1 MTTKTKFD
9 IFSIE
14 VTVNVLRS
22 FTLVSFE
29 RVYKFGMHAK
39 YEVPI
44 SYGLKVMAK
53 VKVFRYVG
61 LRSQSRSLGQ
71 NFLHDTDRKSIIK
84 RNIHVIC

>member
-1 MTTKTKFD
+1 MITKTKFD

-14 VTVNVLRS
+14 VTVNVSRS

-29 RVYKFGMHAK
+29 RVYKLGMHAK
-39 YEVPI
+39 YEVPT

-61 LRSQSRSLGQ
+61 LRSRSRSLGH
-71 NFLHDTDRKSIIK
+71 NFLYDRKGIIK